1 MLEKRSAGVGDVLI
15 YLFFHP
21 NSAKAHEANNAYK
34 LHASFF
40 FFSMSSKIQDEINY
54 LPNYHG

>member
-40 FFSMSSKIQDEINY
+40 FFFHEQQNPI
-54 LPNYHG
+54 